1 MGTRHWGP
9 KCTPESGRPA
19 PVKAR
24 VWGQVGKVLP
34 GPGRERQELG
44 PSLAGDLPAPHV
56 GPPGVGR
63 SGFGAEVTRE
73 LGSGLP
79 RTEGVGSPG
88 GLRLLLLPKS
98 LFKSSTADARGCE
111 GPTAQVGAE
120 AQRREGPARTAPHQG
135 TPWAPWV
142 PRRQAGVPGEP
153 RPGFSASP
161 LCTRP
166 APGSQWS
173 TADSLTNSLRAS
185 RTFPEPVSS
194 KICKVYPLEGLR
206 PPTVA
211 LGVLVLSITSCSES
225 PAVGMG
231 GW

>member
-73 LGSGLP
+73 SGSGLP

-142 PRRQAGVPGEP
+142 PRPQETGRGA
-153 RPGFSASP
+153 R
-161 LCTRP
+161 
-166 APGSQWS
+166 
-173 TADSLTNSLRAS
+173 
-185 RTFPEPVSS
+185 
-194 KICKVYPLEGLR
+194 
-206 PPTVA
+206 
-211 LGVLVLSITSCSES
+211 
-225 PAVGMG
+225 
-231 GW
+231 